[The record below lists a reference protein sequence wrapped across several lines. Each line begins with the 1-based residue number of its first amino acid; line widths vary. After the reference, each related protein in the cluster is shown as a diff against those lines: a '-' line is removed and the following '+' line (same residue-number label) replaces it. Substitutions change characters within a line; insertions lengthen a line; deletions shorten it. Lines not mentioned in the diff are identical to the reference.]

1 MQISEKEIE
10 ICRRFKSSVQI
21 PTPEQ
26 KVGIAFSTL
35 SLKPL
40 NALRHQPEGET
51 CGWYIWGGEELSQDP
66 EFFQAVHVSH
76 LPGYCLQLLPYLAL
90 APGFRVL
97 LAPGQEDVWYDE
109 SLLNT

>member
-1 MQISEKEIE
+1 MHISEKEIE
-10 ICRRFKSSVQI
+10 ICRRFKSSVQ
-21 PTPEQ
+21 TPGPEE
-26 KVGIAFSTL
+26 KVGIALSTL

-51 CGWYIWGGEELSQDP
+51 SGWYIWGGEELSQDS
-66 EFFQAVHVSH
+66 EFFQSMHVSH
-76 LPGYCLQLLPYLAL
+76 LSEYCLQVLPYLAL

-109 SLLNT
+109 SLLNS

>member
-10 ICRRFKSSVQI
+10 ICRRFRSSVQ
-21 PTPEQ
+21 TPGLEQ
-26 KVGIAFSTL
+26 KIGIDISTL
-35 SLKPL
+35 SLKPW

-51 CGWYIWGGEELSQDP
+51 CGWYVWGGEKLSQDS

-76 LPGYCLQLLPYLAL
+76 LPGYCLQSLPYLAL
-90 APGFRVL
+90 VPGFRVL
-97 LAPGQEDVWYDE
+97 LAPGQKDVWYGE